1 MVNDYQSAIE
11 IIPYAE
17 YQKLSVSETQM
28 KLQLH
33 HLVITGVPTEQDDMP
48 IRFDEA
54 GLQVLT
60 NLDSKIPIQG
70 ESCSMIAH
78 ISSYNSCADQSIPVV
93 DGDLTVQTR
102 IGTLEHIL
110 EMARDPN
117 GTIING
123 LSFPLPLSAIKRD
136 KLSGD
141 IEAWRLTEGLPFCN
155 EKASYPTADMRWG
168 LASTAGSRHWTHV
181 DSDGL
186 ATYVQLRTGAK
197 LWIVMKPDLDNEV
210 DAAAHVDLFLNDFD
224 PAVVVGTWDAE
235 VVFLTPGT
243 RL

>member
-1 MVNDYQSAIE
+1 MVDDYQSAIE

-17 YQKLSVSETQM
+17 YQRLSVSETQT
-28 KLQLH
+28 KLELR
-33 HLVITGVPTEQDDMP
+33 HLVITGVPTEQDET
-48 IRFDEA
+48 RVQFDEA

-70 ESCSMIAH
+70 EFCI
-78 ISSYNSCADQSIPVV
+78 IIGRIVSYSSCADQSVPIV
-93 DGDLTVQTR
+93 DENFAAQMC

-168 LASTAGSRHWTHV
+168 LASTAGARHWTHV

-186 ATYVQLRTGAK
+186 ATYVQLLTGTK
-197 LWIVMKPDLDNEV
+197 LWILMKPDLDNEV
-210 DAAAHVDLFLNDFD
+210 DAAAHVDLYLNDYD
-224 PAVVVGTWDAE
+224 PAVAVRTWDAE
-235 VVFLTPGT
+235 AVLLTPNT